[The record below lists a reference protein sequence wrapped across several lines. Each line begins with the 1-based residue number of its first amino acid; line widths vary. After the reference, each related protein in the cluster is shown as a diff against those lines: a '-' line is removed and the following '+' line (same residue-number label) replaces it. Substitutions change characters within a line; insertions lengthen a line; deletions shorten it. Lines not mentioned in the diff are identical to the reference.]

1 MKMATKRVFFV
12 GVGGQGN
19 ILATKLV
26 GEAAVLAEAQISI
39 SETHGMAQRG
49 GVVESTA
56 VIGGQSPIISDG
68 EADVIVAFE
77 PLEALRALRKAN
89 SGTTLITSISQIQP
103 FTVSLGQGE
112 YPPIEKILQ
121 LLGEKV
127 QQVIAFDAME
137 LAQKAGNPLGVNMV
151 MLGAL
156 MAVGNINLPEESLRE
171 AIRTKTKEAYADANL
186 QCFDAGIDTAR
197 SIMDSK

>member
-1 MKMATKRVFFV
+1 MQTKRVFFV

-26 GEAAVLAEAQISI
+26 GEAAVLAGTRISI

-56 VIGGQSPIISDG
+56 VIGGASPIISDS

-89 SGTTLITSISQIQP
+89 SKTILITSLAQIQP

-112 YPPIEKILQ
+112 YPALDKILQ
-121 LLGEKV
+121 LLEDKV
-127 QQVIAFDAME
+127 DKVVAFDAME
-137 LAQKAGNPLGVNMV
+137 LARSAGNPLGVNMV

-156 MAVGNINLPEESLRE
+156 MAVGDINLPEEYLRE
-171 AIRTKTKEAYADANL
+171 AISTKTKAAFVEANL
-186 QCFDAGIDTAR
+186 QCFDAGLETAR
-197 SIMDSK
+197 RILG

>member
-1 MKMATKRVFFV
+1 MQTKRVFFV

-26 GEAAVLAEAQISI
+26 GEAAVLAGTRISI

-56 VIGGQSPIISDG
+56 VIGGASPIISDS

-89 SGTTLITSISQIQP
+89 PKTILITSLAQIQP

-112 YPPIEKILQ
+112 YPALDKILQ
-121 LLGEKV
+121 LLEDKV
-127 QQVIAFDAME
+127 DKVVAFDAME
-137 LAQKAGNPLGVNMV
+137 LARSAGNPLGVNMV

-156 MAVGNINLPEESLRE
+156 MAVGDINLPEEYLRE
-171 AIRTKTKEAYADANL
+171 AISTKTKAAFVEANL
-186 QCFDAGIDTAR
+186 QCFDAGLETAR
-197 SIMDSK
+197 RILG

>member
-1 MKMATKRVFFV
+1 MRTKRIFFV

-26 GEAAVLAEAQISI
+26 GMAAIAENVTVSI

-49 GVVESTA
+49 GVVESSA
-56 VIGGQSPIISDG
+56 VINGQSPIISDN

-89 SGTTLITSISQIQP
+89 KRTTVITSLSQIQP
-103 FTVSLGQGE
+103 FTVAIGRGE
-112 YPPIEKILQ
+112 YPDVDKMLS
-121 LLGEKV
+121 LLKSSAKKV
-127 QQVIAFDAME
+127 VAFDAMAE
-137 LAQKAGNPLGVNMV
+137 AKAAGNPLGVNMV

-156 MAVGNINLPEESLRE
+156 LGAEDISISENSIRE
-171 AIRTKTKEAYADANL
+171 VIRTKTKAAFVDTNMK
-186 QCFDAGIDTAR
+186 CFDMGLQAAKKALGD
-197 SIMDSK
+197 

>member
-1 MKMATKRVFFV
+1 MSTKRIFFV

-26 GEAAVLAEAQISI
+26 GEAAVLAGVQISI

-56 VIGGQSPIISDG
+56 VIGGSSPIISDH

-77 PLEALRALRKAN
+77 PLEALRALKKAN
-89 SGTTLITSISQIQP
+89 KNTVVITSLSEIQP
-103 FTVSLGQGE
+103 FTVSIGKGE
-112 YPPIEKILQ
+112 YPTVDTILA
-121 LLGEKV
+121 LLRSKV
-127 QQVIAFDAME
+127 QTVVAFDAM
-137 LAQKAGNPLGVNMV
+137 AVAVAVGNPLGVNMV

-156 MAVGNINLPEESLRE
+156 IAAGEVPLPEEALRE
-171 AIRTKTKEAYADANL
+171 AISTKTKKAFVAGNL
-186 QCFDAGIDTAR
+186 QCFDAGIAAAQGCL
-197 SIMDSK
+197 SEA